1 MDNMENK
8 DNLKIILDD
17 SLNLSLNQIRDLL
30 SKMTSSEI
38 AHALE
43 SSPPR
48 QRDLLF
54 SLLKTEEEGDVLFE
68 LGEEIQQDL
77 ISNISNEEL
86 SEAVK
91 ELELDEIVDIL
102 QNLPEERM
110 KNILS
115 NMSMVDRQRIEM
127 GLTFPE
133 NTAGGLLNTDVIS
146 VRPNNSIKEVIS
158 YLRDLGKLPDN
169 TDKIFVVNDQNEY
182 LGELSISEI
191 ITSNPSMQV
200 REIMKTEISPI
211 TADLD
216 DKEVAT
222 LFERNDLISS
232 SVINE
237 YGKLI
242 GRITIDDVVDVIRED
257 ADQNLLGM
265 AGVAEDTFAPP
276 GRAAKSRVFWLS
288 MNLVTAFIAASTINI
303 FQDVIDKIVYLAIL
317 MPIVA
322 SMGGVAATQTLTI
335 VLRGLTLEQINSS
348 NIRWLFKRELAV
360 SILNGIVL
368 SILVGL
374 ITFLWFQDLTI
385 ALLIACALVINLISS
400 VIAGI
405 LVPLILRK
413 FKQDPAIGGSVVVT
427 TVTDVVG
434 FFSFLGLA
442 SIYLV

>member
-1 MDNMENK
+1 MDSIKNK

-17 SLNLSLNQIRDLL
+17 SSNLSLNQIRDLL
-30 SKMTSSEI
+30 SKMSSSEI

-43 SSPPR
+43 SSPPK
-48 QRDLLF
+48 QRNLLF

-110 KNILS
+110 KKILS

-169 TDKIFVVNDQNEY
+169 TDKIFVVNNQNEY

-191 ITSNPSMQV
+191 ITSNPSMRV
-200 REIMKTEISPI
+200 NEIMKTEISPI
-211 TADLD
+211 SADLN

-237 YGKLI
+237 NGKLI

-374 ITFLWFQDLTI
+374 ITYGWFKDLTI
-385 ALLIACALVINLISS
+385 ALLISCALVINLISS

-442 SIYLV
+442 TIYLV

>member
-1 MDNMENK
+1 MENK

-43 SSPPR
+43 SSPPK

-169 TDKIFVVNDQNEY
+169 TDKIFVVNNQNEY

-191 ITSNPSMQV
+191 ITSNPSMKV
-200 REIMKTEISPI
+200 REIMNTEISPI
-211 TADLD
+211 YANLD

-317 MPIVA
+317 MPVVA

-374 ITFLWFQDLTI
+374 ITYLWFQDLTI

-442 SIYLV
+442 TIYLV

>member
-1 MDNMENK
+1 MDNMEKK

-146 VRPNNSIKEVIS
+146 VRPSNSIKEVIS

-182 LGELSISEI
+182 LGDLSISEI

-211 TADLD
+211 YANLD

-374 ITFLWFQDLTI
+374 ITYLWFQDLTI

-442 SIYLV
+442 TIYLV

>member
-1 MDNMENK
+1 MENK

-115 NMSMVDRQRIEM
+115 NMSMVDRKRIEM

-182 LGELSISEI
+182 LGDLSISEI

-211 TADLD
+211 YADLD

-303 FQDVIDKIVYLAIL
+303 FQDVIDRIVYLAIL

-374 ITFLWFQDLTI
+374 ITYLWFQDLTI

-442 SIYLV
+442 TIYLV

>member
-1 MDNMENK
+1 MENK

-146 VRPNNSIKEVIS
+146 VRPSNSIKEVIS

-169 TDKIFVVNDQNEY
+169 TDKIFVVNDKNEY
-182 LGELSISEI
+182 LGDLSISEI
-191 ITSNPSMQV
+191 ITSNPLMQV

-211 TADLD
+211 YADLD

-374 ITFLWFQDLTI
+374 ITYLWFQDLTI

-442 SIYLV
+442 TIYLV